1 METMI
6 INQQNKVSY
15 SKDLE
20 KVITSVVNAAAKLR
34 NVPANSEVSILLVDN
49 SYIQEL
55 NLIYRD
61 QDKDTDVLSFAM
73 NELAEDE
80 PDFDFSNE
88 LNVLGDIVISM
99 EKAQSQSEEYGHSMA
114 RELGFLAANGML
126 HLLGFDHDTEAE
138 EKVMRE
144 LQEKVLK
151 SVNLER

>member
-99 EKAQSQSEEYGHSMA
+99 EKAQFYYEAHHNHVGFPQSI
-114 RELGFLAANGML
+114 RPFLFCRCHDNR
-126 HLLGFDHDTEAE
+126 HLLVPAKG
-138 EKVMRE
+138 
-144 LQEKVLK
+144 LPL
-151 SVNLER
+151 